1 MLTKAQDWIKRAI
14 HHLENEFSKLQLGR
28 ANPAIV
34 EDVFVEQYGSMQAL
48 KNCASV
54 NMLDS
59 QTLSIQPWDKTLLQ
73 KIAKAITEANLW
85 LNPQTMAD
93 SVMIKIPAMT
103 EERRRD
109 TVKIA
114 KNMVEDA
121 KVSIRNARQDS
132 LKDIKK
138 WKDDK
143 TLSEDDVKG
152 YEKDLQK
159 LVDEANEKVEEMF
172 KKKEIDIMKV

>member
-1 MLTKAQDWIKRAI
+1 MLTKAQDGMKKAL

-34 EDVFVEQYGSMQAL
+34 EDILVEQYGALQPL
-48 KNCASV
+48 KNCSSV

-59 QTLSIQPWDKTLLQ
+59 QTLSIQPWDRSIIQ
-73 KIAKAITEANLW
+73 KIAKAITEANLG
-85 LNPQTMAD
+85 LNPQSMAD
-93 SVMIKIPAMT
+93 SVMIKFPVMT
-103 EERRRD
+103 EDRRRD

-114 KNMVEDA
+114 KNMAEEA

-138 WKDDK
+138 GKDEK
-143 TLSEDDVKG
+143 TLSEDEVKA

-159 LVDEANEKVEEMF
+159 LVDDANEKVEEMF
-172 KKKEIDIMKV
+172 KKKEIDIMKI

>member
-1 MLTKAQDWIKRAI
+1 MLTKATDGIKKAI
-14 HHLENEFSKLQLGR
+14 HHLETEFSKLQLWR

-34 EDVFVEQYGSMQAL
+34 EDVLVEQYGSFQPL

-59 QTLSIQPWDKTLLQ
+59 QTLSIQPWDKSILQ
-73 KIAKAITEANLW
+73 KIAKSITEANLW

-93 SVMIKIPAMT
+93 GVMIKIPAMT

-114 KNMVEDA
+114 KNMLEDA
-121 KVSIRNARQDS
+121 KVSVRNARQDS

-143 TLSEDDVKG
+143 VLSEDDVKS

-159 LVDEANEKVEEMF
+159 LVDDANDKIDEMF
-172 KKKEIDIMKV
+172 KKKEVDIMKI